1 MTTKGKVIKV
11 EQRVDEL
18 ERIVLEYIK
27 QDTDSL
33 IAVSQV
39 KATRAQLNRAH
50 DRITR
55 LERGLLAVAI
65 ALMISLIPDLI
76 HLFI

>member
-33 IAVSQV
+33 IAVS
-39 KATRAQLNRAH
+39 
-50 DRITR
+50 
-55 LERGLLAVAI
+55 
-65 ALMISLIPDLI
+65 
-76 HLFI
+76 